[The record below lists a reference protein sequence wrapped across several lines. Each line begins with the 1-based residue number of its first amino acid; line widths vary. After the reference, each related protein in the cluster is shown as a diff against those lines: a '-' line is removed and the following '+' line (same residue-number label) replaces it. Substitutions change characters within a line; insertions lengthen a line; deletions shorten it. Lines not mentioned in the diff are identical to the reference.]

1 MTQKLTLDEKE
12 LTSRTNNSIEKLVRP
27 PAVVAQNADI
37 LRSLAIEDE

>member
-12 LTSRTNNSIEKLVRP
+12 LTSRTDNSVEKLVRS
-27 PAVVAQNADI
+27 PAVVAPNADI